1 MAEENIRI
9 ESEESNKSTSD
20 DLMSAFDDLDGSGT
34 KGEGESEAEINL
46 DESGDPWSQF
56 EIDERFKDLP
66 KPEAVKRTYQSKF
79 DKLQSQNEQSLR
91 QVEEA
96 SKITT
101 FFDELLE
108 DDEVFEAFVA
118 ERKPELISNRNNAD
132 AMTARIKKQLEEE
145 FGDYK
150 PTREEAEADP
160 GGRAWL
166 YFKKLDKLY
175 DQMEQGNSKVKT
187 LKELRAERAAL
198 KKEQEEKVNKQIQEV
213 QQQMKWDDQQLS
225 SFKEWA
231 QKLSIPMLA
240 KMYNFATKTMRIPG
254 ATTIPGG
261 ATRPSAREQFL
272 KGL

>member
-1 MAEENIRI
+1 MAEENIQVQ
-9 ESEESNKSTSD
+9 SEESNKSTSD
-20 DLMSAFDDLDGSGT
+20 DLMSAFDDLDGSEPQ
-34 KGEGESEAEINL
+34 GEGESEAGINL

-79 DKLQSQNEQSLR
+79 DKLQSQNEQNLR
-91 QVEEA
+91 KVEEA

-150 PTREEAEADP
+150 PTREEAEKDP
-160 GGRAWL
+160 GGKAWL

-175 DQMEQGNSKVKT
+175 DQMEQGSSKVKT

-198 KKEQEEKVNKQIQEV
+198 KKEQEEKVNRQIQEV
-213 QQQMKWDDQQLS
+213 QQQMKWDDQQLD

-240 KMYNFATKTMRIPG
+240 KIYNFATKTMRIPG
-254 ATTIPGG
+254 AATVPGG

>member
-1 MAEENIRI
+1 MAEENIQVQ
-9 ESEESNKSTSD
+9 SEESNESSSE
-20 DLMSAFDDLDGSGT
+20 DLMSAFDDLDGSEPQ
-34 KGEGESEAEINL
+34 GEGESEAGINL

-79 DKLQSQNEQSLR
+79 DKLQSQNEQNLR
-91 QVEEA
+91 KVEEA

-150 PTREEAEADP
+150 PTREEAEEDP

-175 DQMEQGNSKVKT
+175 DQMEQGSSKVKT

-198 KKEQEEKVNKQIQEV
+198 KKEQEEKVNRQIQEV
-213 QQQMKWDDQQLS
+213 QQQMKWNDEQLD

-254 ATTIPGG
+254 AATVPGG